1 MRSRLLEGC
10 RELRWSLWG
19 RRQRRRD
26 ARRETLPV
34 LRGNMRRA
42 IVVRPDDPMFA
53 EALFVLSDDSLSAP
67 GVSRE
72 ELLEQAKAAAENY
85 TAAALPYRS
94 ERSFSGAA
102 LFLSG
107 AAVSLLL
114 LWLCGVI

>member
-1 MRSRLLEGC
+1 MRSRIVEKC

-42 IVVRPDDPMFA
+42 LVVKPDDPMFA
-53 EALFVLSDDSLSAP
+53 EALFVLRDDSFNTP

-72 ELLEQAKAAAENY
+72 ELLAQAKAAAEEY

-94 ERSFSGAA
+94 ERSLSRAA

>member
-19 RRQRRRD
+19 RRQRRRE

-42 IVVRPDDPMFA
+42 LVVKPDDPMFA
-53 EALFVLSDDSLSAP
+53 EALFVLRDDVLGNA
-67 GVSRE
+67 GVSRQ
-72 ELLEQAKAAAENY
+72 ELMEQARSAAEHY
-85 TAAALPYRS
+85 TADALPYRS
-94 ERSFSGAA
+94 ERALSGAA

-107 AAVSLLL
+107 AAAALLI